1 MQKIKFR
8 KLLVL
13 EMSNINFYRLIDS
26 DNILSVD

>member
-13 EMSNINFYRLIDS
+13 EMSNINFYRLIDA
-26 DNILSVD
+26 DILSVD

>member
-26 DNILSVD
+26 DILSVD